1 MSAQLYKKV
10 KFRKL
15 IIYFPCRYLNEVTE
29 VRKAHKKL
37 GLNIA
42 QHKVG
47 NKVLARFLGV
57 NAVTNDWQYELEK
70 TKVLAVAKST
80 LVGKAKPP
88 KVGSAQECLVL
99 WVDYSNELVY
109 ISNKQVDVAHA
120 SQEKRIPSN
129 LVGKSGI
136 NAKVLLKTEQLY
148 VCSLKKGSNPLIY
161 CPLRL
166 HFNDFENSACAN
178 LKEGDFCKVAFIHNK
193 LPIAVPDNTWKLW
206 HDIKKKRKTKMDLD
220 NEPKVKKAKIVAA
233 NEEAAPA
240 HEIKIAEKQQDKP
253 EKKQKQ
259 KQETMSDKS
268 DVPAN
273 KKKKKQA
280 KIDGILFYEDKTPN
294 QIVVV
299 ENNADL
305 DEEETLPQKTAETK
319 PAPKLPGI
327 RDFWDADLSLLN
339 SNNKALVSSDDDET
353 DDQDAAPQV
362 GQKKKK
368 LTAAEK
374 FKLQRAE
381 ETRLREIEAKY
392 ADPNHLPESIDQFDR
407 LVLSEP
413 NNSKHWIN
421 YMVYHL
427 QSAEIEKARAVA
439 RRAIKAIS
447 YRENSEQLNIWVSL
461 LNLELRYGNKEAF
474 DEVLKEA
481 ITYNDPLKV
490 YLRALEILCD
500 AKKIQELIEMINL
513 VTKKFKAQPEIW
525 RATANAYF
533 SIEMHERAQQLLH
546 KALTCL
552 PERERKGL
560 VERQFL

>member
-1 MSAQLYKKV
+1 M
-10 KFRKL
+10 
-15 IIYFPCRYLNEVTE
+15 
-29 VRKAHKKL
+29 
-37 GLNIA
+37 
-42 QHKVG
+42 
-47 NKVLARFLGV
+47 ARFLGV
-57 NAVTNDWQYELEK
+57 NADTNDWQYELEK

-80 LVGKAKPP
+80 LVSKAKPP
-88 KVGSAQECLVL
+88 KVGASQECLVL

-109 ISNKQVDVAHA
+109 ISNKQVDVAHV
-120 SQEKRIPSN
+120 SQEKHIPSN
-129 LVGKSGI
+129 LVDKTGI

-148 VCSLKKGSNPLIY
+148 VCSLKKGPNPLIY

-166 HFNDFENSACAN
+166 HFNDFENIACAT

-206 HDIKKKRKTKMDLD
+206 HDIKKKRKLKMELD
-220 NEPKVKKAKIVAA
+220 SEPKLKKAKTVATNKSTPA
-233 NEEAAPA
+233 INEV
-240 HEIKIAEKQQDKP
+240 KIAEKQQEKP
-253 EKKQKQ
+253 TKKQKQ
-259 KQETMSDKS
+259 QTVSDEG
-268 DVPAN
+268 DMPA
-273 KKKKKQA
+273 KKKKKMLA
-280 KIDGILFYEDKTPN
+280 KTDDILFYEDKTPN
-294 QIVVV
+294 QIVIV
-299 ENNADL
+299 ENNADT
-305 DEEETLPQKTAETK
+305 DEEEVLPKKTPETK

-327 RDFWDADLSLLN
+327 GDFWNADLSRLN
-339 SNNKALVSSDDDET
+339 NDNKALASSDDDVT
-353 DDQDAAPQV
+353 DDEDVNVQA

-374 FKLQRAE
+374 FKLQREE

-427 QSAEIEKARAVA
+427 QSAEIEKARAIA
-439 RRAIKAIS
+439 QRAIKAIS
-447 YRENSEQLNIWVSL
+447 YRENNEQLNIWVAL

-500 AKKIQELIEMINL
+500 AKKTQELIEMISL

-525 RATANAYF
+525 RAAANAYF

-546 KALTCL
+546 KALACL
-552 PERERKGL
+552 PERERKYWL
-560 VERQFL
+560 K